1 ENDGRR
7 RDPCELSL
15 KAIPQGGDASG
26 LLRQRLL
33 GGRGGCTEA
42 RNRRNGLRAGTETPL
57 LPAAADQRVGEMLG
71 LGANDERTGSLW
83 AAELVAGKAE
93 KIGTQ
98 VLDRDGDA
106 AGRLNRVDVQQPPCP
121 MDHFGSVLNRLY
133 DSALVV
139 CEHDRRQKATSGAG
153 KLG

>member
-1 ENDGRR
+1 RNPLEIERDYGGVRLHPRDGEQGGIGQPLGVCPEKDGRR
-7 RDPCELSL
+7 RDPRELPL
-15 KAIPQGGDASG
+15 KAIPQGGDAPG
-26 LLRQRLL
+26 LLPPRLP

-57 LPAAADQRVGEMLG
+57 LTAAADQRVGEMLG

-106 AGRLNRVDVQQPPCP
+106 AGRLNRVDVQQPP
-121 MDHFGSVLNRLY
+121 
-133 DSALVV
+133 
-139 CEHDRRQKATSGAG
+139 
-153 KLG
+153 